1 MRRILLLV
9 TALAI
14 VATGCGRLASDGSGD
29 GPAAGGTSIDQR
41 KIDVYEAAIRSLA
54 GTEGWFDPVLIDD
67 RICAGT
73 GDPMSETTDPC
84 TERFRDAEQTALL
97 TALADLPHVAFVHD
111 ADRVTQRIFD
121 GKLQGAGLLSVGPP
135 DGDGDRVEVP
145 GEAYCGGLC
154 GHWMT
159 LVVERGPEGWLVSG
173 TTGPVAIS

>member
-9 TALAI
+9 TAFTI
-14 VATGCGRLASDGSGD
+14 VATGCGRLASDSSGD
-29 GPAAGGTSIDQR
+29 GPAAGGASIDQR

-84 TERFRDAEQTALL
+84 TERFLDAEQTALL

-121 GKLQGAGLLSVGPP
+121 GKLQGAGLLAVGPL
-135 DGDGDRVEVP
+135 DGDADRVEVP

-154 GHWMT
+154 RDWMT
-159 LVVERGPEGWLVSG
+159 LVAERGPEGWAVSG